1 MSDQTSQNNTTTNEI
16 RTPCRAF
23 TRPKDFGTENEMQ
36 KLSCRSDDTHRYCYL
51 QLKIIINIA
60 CLWIAHCTSVVFVSV
75 YFRCMLSIVRLCC
88 SNETDEFVTLPPET
102 IHQEC
107 EFCWLSPCG
116 FLGCIPGSVSFG
128 RCCFDLASYRQ
139 RVGDNISWLTRD
151 TAKVC
156 RVNVWNICQKKP
168 RYNQAPSYSLRSC
181 KCLEDVRV
189 NSVFWWQLC
198 SEKETRNGRAC
209 TIMKLSILTLTS
221 LRFGLISGRFWP
233 FIL

>member
-102 IHQEC
+102 IHQGC

-156 RVNVWNICQKKP
+156 RVNVWNICQKKASI
-168 RYNQAPSYSLRSC
+168 QPST
-181 KCLEDVRV
+181 V
-189 NSVFWWQLC
+189 VFF
-198 SEKETRNGRAC
+198 
-209 TIMKLSILTLTS
+209 TIV
-221 LRFGLISGRFWP
+221 
-233 FIL
+233 